1 MSITITRTKV
11 ILPRRRHDLLSRQRL
26 LSMLDDLLEYRLTL
40 IAAPAGYG
48 KTSLLVDLAHQ
59 VEYPV
64 CWLALDPLDKD
75 LIRFINYF
83 IAAIHQQFPEFGGA
97 SLSLINNLGGGDID
111 QAQVLRTIINDLY
124 DHVQEHFALVLDDF
138 YLIDSSLEIN
148 QFINRFA
155 QEMDENCHLLIAS
168 RSLLSLPDLPLMV
181 GRSQVKGL
189 SFEELAFHPDEIK
202 TLLRN
207 NYQQEVSD
215 QEAERIAEE
224 TEGWIT
230 GLLLSAET
238 TGQGLTDHGRAARA
252 AGVDLYDYLAQ
263 QVLNQQPPDMQ
274 DFLLRSSLLE
284 EFNTSLC
291 QQALGNPVRGKNWQ
305 ELIQQLL
312 QQNLFVQPVDNG
324 ETWLRYH
331 HLFRDFLQQH
341 FHQHYP
347 DQAKELLRRLV
358 DIYAEH
364 HWWEKA
370 YAACTQLGDE
380 QITEDFI
387 ESASAALVHSGRIT
401 LLASWLD
408 ELPPTL
414 VDNNPGLLVYRAS
427 LASMRG
433 DSESGLRMINQA
445 LEGQSPQEDP
455 ALFELLLTRRAAFY
469 RLLGDYQ
476 MGLNDALL
484 ALDLSKK
491 APDGRTL
498 EAESNRE
505 IGINQQYLGNFQEA
519 KIHLE
524 RSLKNYLDQDDHKNA
539 ALVEMDL
546 GFLEMNEGNYPAASS
561 LYRQAHHLWEEL
573 GNLSQLVGL
582 CNNLGV
588 LDHLSGDYLGAF
600 GWFTKALEYA
610 RQTSNLRGTA
620 YTLASLADLALD
632 LGALSKAGAYINESR
647 ILADE
652 AVEVYLQIY
661 LLLSLAAIARRSGE
675 YNRAREYLDSV
686 KIQAGENPSGIEMGK
701 YHLERGC
708 LLMEEDQ
715 LEPASTE
722 FNAAQ
727 EIFSRVNM
735 PVETTIALIYLAV
748 IEHLRGSVSNA
759 QDQLI
764 RAQEIIQ
771 SLGTLQ
777 PLVPVLADQLDFLS
791 SLEDH
796 FPADL
801 FINDL
806 IQAIKDFQIRL
817 PGLLESME
825 FNRLPY
831 HTSQSP
837 TLDISGLGRAQVKR
851 DGELIS
857 VPEWTKQKTVREL
870 FFYLL
875 SQPEGASREEIC
887 VVFWPDSEPEQLKKQ
902 FKNALYRL
910 RRAVGKDSVLY
921 HQPTRLYHF
930 NRAHNFRYD
939 VEEFQSAANQA
950 EQEADPEIKIQALQ
964 RAADLYQ
971 GPFAAALEGIWAE
984 PVRYR
989 LYRCYERTM
998 LALAEL
1004 QLNRGLF
1011 GASLET
1017 SELLL
1022 QSVPSQEA
1030 AWRLAMRSH
1039 AAQGDRSGITLAFQ
1053 QCQKALAQD
1062 LDAEPSEE
1070 TCFLYQQLMI

>member
-26 LSMLDDLLEYRLTL
+26 LSVLDDLLEYRLTL

-64 CWLALDPLDKD
+64 CWLALDPLDKNF
-75 LIRFINYF
+75 IRFMNYF
-83 IAAIHQQFPEFGGA
+83 IAAIRQKFPEFGTA
-97 SLSLINNLGGGDID
+97 SNSLINSLGGGDID
-111 QAQVLRTIINDLY
+111 QEQVLRTIINDLY
-124 DHVQEHFALVLDDF
+124 NHVQEHFALVLDDF
-138 YLIDSSLEIN
+138 HLIDSSLEIN

-155 QEMDENCHLLIAS
+155 QEMDENCHLVIAS

-202 TLLRN
+202 TLLRI
-207 NYQQEVSD
+207 NYHQEVSD
-215 QEAERIAEE
+215 QDADRIAEE

-238 TGQGLTDHGRAARA
+238 TGHGLTDQGRAARA
-252 AGVDLYDYLAQ
+252 AGIDLYDYLAQ

-291 QQALGNPVRGKNWQ
+291 QQALGNPVGEKNWQ
-305 ELIQQLL
+305 ELIQLL
-312 QQNLFVQPVDNG
+312 LQNLFVQPVDNG

-341 FHQHYP
+341 FQQHYP
-347 DQAKELLRRLV
+347 DQAKELLHRLV
-358 DIYAEH
+358 ELYANH

-370 YAACTQLGDE
+370 YAACKQLGDD
-380 QITEDFI
+380 QITADFI

-401 LLASWLD
+401 LLDSWLD
-408 ELPPTL
+408 ELPPAL
-414 VDNNPGLLVYRAS
+414 VNNNPGLLAYRVT
-427 LASMRG
+427 LASRAG
-433 DSESGLRMINQA
+433 DPESGLRMLNRG
-445 LEGQSPQEDP
+445 LEGQSLPEDP
-455 ALFELLLTRRAAFY
+455 ALYALMLLRRAGCY
-469 RLLGDYQ
+469 RLLGNYQ
-476 MGLNDALL
+476 RGLNDALQ

-491 APDGRTL
+491 TSNEKIL

-505 IGINQQYLGNFQEA
+505 IGLNQQQLGDIQEA

-524 RSLKNYLDQDDHKNA
+524 CSLKSYLDQNDHKNA
-539 ALVEMDL
+539 AFVEMDL
-546 GFLEMNEGNYPAASS
+546 GFLEMNEGNYAAARS
-561 LYRQAHHLWEEL
+561 LYRQAHHLWEGL
-573 GNLSQLVGL
+573 GNLNQLVGL

-588 LDHLSGDYLGAF
+588 LDHLNGDYLGAF
-600 GWFTKALEYA
+600 DWFTKALEYA

-620 YTLASLADLALD
+620 FTLSSLADLALD
-632 LGALSKAGAYINESR
+632 LGAISKAEAYINESR
-647 ILADE
+647 MLADE
-652 AVEVYLQIY
+652 AGEPYLQIY
-661 LLLSLAAIARRSGE
+661 LLLSLAALARKSGE
-675 YNRAREYLDSV
+675 FNQAREFLDAV
-686 KIQAGENPSGIEMGK
+686 NFQTGNNPSGSERGK

-708 LLMEEDQ
+708 LLMGEDQ
-715 LEPASTE
+715 LEGASIE
-722 FNAAQ
+722 IKVAQ
-727 EIFSRVNM
+727 EAFSNVNM
-735 PVETTIALIYLAV
+735 PVETTIALIYLAR
-748 IEHLRGSVSNA
+748 IEHMGGSVLNA
-759 QDQLI
+759 HSQLN
-764 RAQEIIQ
+764 RAEEIIQ

-777 PLVPVLADQLDFLS
+777 PLVPALVDQLDFLS

-801 FINDL
+801 FIKDL
-806 IQAIKDFQIRL
+806 IQATSDFQIRL

-831 HTSQSP
+831 HTSLSP
-837 TLDISGLGRAQVKR
+837 LLDIYGLGRAYVKLN
-851 DGELIS
+851 GELIT
-857 VPEWTKQKTVREL
+857 VPEWTSQKTVREL
-870 FFYLL
+870 FFFLL

-887 VVFWPDSEPEQLKKQ
+887 LVFWPDSTPEQLKKQ

-910 RRAVGKDSVLY
+910 RRAVGKNTVLY

-930 NRAHNFRYD
+930 NRSLDYHYD
-939 VEEFQSAANQA
+939 VEEFLSAAKQA
-950 EQEADPEIKIQALQ
+950 EGETDPEIKIQALQ
-964 RAADLYQ
+964 QAADLYQ
-971 GPFAAALEGIWAE
+971 HPFVATLEGIWAE

-989 LYRCYERTM
+989 LYRYYERTM

-1004 QLNRGLF
+1004 QLTRGLY

-1039 AAQGDRSGITLAFQ
+1039 AAQGNRSGIERVFQ
-1053 QCQKALAQD
+1053 QCRKALAQD
-1062 LDAEPSEE
+1062 LDAEPSGE
-1070 TCFLYQQLMI
+1070 TYSLYQQLMT

>member
-48 KTSLLVDLAHQ
+48 KTSLLVDLAYQ

-75 LIRFINYF
+75 FIRFINYF
-83 IAAIHQQFPEFGGA
+83 IAAIHQQFSEFGGA

-155 QEMDENCHLLIAS
+155 QEMDENCHLVIAS

-207 NYQQEVSD
+207 NYQQEISD
-215 QEAERIAEE
+215 QDAERIAEE

-284 EFNTSLC
+284 EFNASLC
-291 QQALGNPVRGKNWQ
+291 QQALGNPVGGKNWQ

-341 FHQHYP
+341 FQQQYP
-347 DQAKELLRRLV
+347 DQAKELLHTLV
-358 DIYAEH
+358 DIYANH

-370 YAACTQLGDE
+370 YAACRQLGDE
-380 QITEDFI
+380 QITADFI

-408 ELPPTL
+408 ELPPAL
-414 VDNNPGLLVYRAS
+414 VDNNPGLLVYRVV
-427 LASMRG
+427 LAIMTG
-433 DSESGLRMINQA
+433 DPESGLRMLNRA
-445 LEGQSPQEDP
+445 LDGHSLQEDP
-455 ALFELLLTRRAAFY
+455 DLLSLLLIRRSTCY
-469 RLLGDYQ
+469 RLLGDCQ
-476 MGLNDALL
+476 MGLNDALG

-491 APDGRTL
+491 APDGKTL

-505 IGINQQYLGNFQEA
+505 IGLNQQHLGNNQEA

-524 RSLKNYLDQDDHKNA
+524 RSLKSYLDQDDHKNA
-539 ALVEMDL
+539 AFVEMDL

-561 LYRQAHHLWEEL
+561 LYRQAHNLWVGL

-600 GWFTKALEYA
+600 GWFTKALEHA

-632 LGALSKAGAYINESR
+632 LGALSKAEAYVNESR

-652 AVEVYLQIY
+652 AGETYLQIY
-661 LLLSLAAIARRSGE
+661 LLLSLAALARKSGE
-675 YNRAREYLDSV
+675 FTRAREYLDSV
-686 KIQAGENPSGIEMGK
+686 KIQTGENPSGIEMGK

-708 LLMEEDQ
+708 LLMQEDE
-715 LEPASTE
+715 LEGAAAE

-735 PVETTIALIYLAV
+735 PVETTIALIYLAR
-748 IEHLRGSVSNA
+748 IEHLKGSVSDA
-759 QDQLI
+759 QGQLN
-764 RAQEIIQ
+764 RAEEIIQ

-777 PLVPVLADQLDFLS
+777 PLVPVLTDQLDFLS

-801 FINDL
+801 FIKDL
-806 IQAIKDFQIRL
+806 IQAINDFQIRL
-817 PGLLESME
+817 PDLLDSME

-837 TLDISGLGRAQVKR
+837 LLDISGLGRAHVKR
-851 DGELIS
+851 NGELIS

-887 VVFWPDSEPEQLKKQ
+887 VVFWPDSKPEQLKKQ

-930 NRAHNFRYD
+930 NKALDYRYD
-939 VEEFQSAANQA
+939 VEEFQSAAKQA

-1004 QLNRGLF
+1004 QLSRGLY

-1039 AAQGDRSGITLAFQ
+1039 AAQGDRSGITRAFQ
-1053 QCQKALAQD
+1053 QCRKALAQD
-1062 LDAEPSEE
+1062 LDAEPSGE
-1070 TCFLYQQLMI
+1070 TCSLYQQLMI

>member
-1 MSITITRTKV
+1 
-11 ILPRRRHDLLSRQRL
+11 
-26 LSMLDDLLEYRLTL
+26 
-40 IAAPAGYG
+40 
-48 KTSLLVDLAHQ
+48 
-59 VEYPV
+59 
-64 CWLALDPLDKD
+64 
-75 LIRFINYF
+75 
-83 IAAIHQQFPEFGGA
+83 
-97 SLSLINNLGGGDID
+97 
-111 QAQVLRTIINDLY
+111 
-124 DHVQEHFALVLDDF
+124 
-138 YLIDSSLEIN
+138 
-148 QFINRFA
+148 
-155 QEMDENCHLLIAS
+155 
-168 RSLLSLPDLPLMV
+168 
-181 GRSQVKGL
+181 
-189 SFEELAFHPDEIK
+189 
-202 TLLRN
+202 
-207 NYQQEVSD
+207 
-215 QEAERIAEE
+215 
-224 TEGWIT
+224 
-230 GLLLSAET
+230 
-238 TGQGLTDHGRAARA
+238 
-252 AGVDLYDYLAQ
+252 
-263 QVLNQQPPDMQ
+263 
-274 DFLLRSSLLE
+274 
-284 EFNTSLC
+284 
-291 QQALGNPVRGKNWQ
+291 
-305 ELIQQLL
+305 
-312 QQNLFVQPVDNG
+312 
-324 ETWLRYH
+324 
-331 HLFRDFLQQH
+331 
-341 FHQHYP
+341 
-347 DQAKELLRRLV
+347 
-358 DIYAEH
+358 
-364 HWWEKA
+364 
-370 YAACTQLGDE
+370 
-380 QITEDFI
+380 
-387 ESASAALVHSGRIT
+387 
-401 LLASWLD
+401 
-408 ELPPTL
+408 
-414 VDNNPGLLVYRAS
+414 
-427 LASMRG
+427 
-433 DSESGLRMINQA
+433 
-445 LEGQSPQEDP
+445 
-455 ALFELLLTRRAAFY
+455 
-469 RLLGDYQ
+469 
-476 MGLNDALL
+476 
-484 ALDLSKK
+484 
-491 APDGRTL
+491 
-498 EAESNRE
+498 
-505 IGINQQYLGNFQEA
+505 
-519 KIHLE
+519 
-524 RSLKNYLDQDDHKNA
+524 YLDQDDHKNA

-661 LLLSLAAIARRSGE
+661 LLLSLAAIARRNRE
-675 YNRAREYLDSV
+675 YNHAGEHLDSV
-686 KIQAGENPSGIEMGK
+686 KIQTGENPSGIEMGK
-701 YHLERGC
+701 YHLERIC

-722 FNAAQ
+722 FNDAQ

-764 RAQEIIQ
+764 RAEEIIQ

-777 PLVPVLADQLDFLS
+777 PLVPILADQLDFLS

-1053 QCQKALAQD
+1053 QCRKALAQD
-1062 LDAEPSEE
+1062 LDAEPSGE
-1070 TCFLYQQLMI
+1070 TCSLYQQLMI